1 MVQGT
6 YYYYIV
12 SSCLVLEGVMCQA
25 VSVTSD
31 LGLGAGGFQ
40 FDWEGGSI
48 SKSHS
53 KFKYSL
59 KSMQQAIQ
67 IVDLCVH
74 DSSHCSVSWSPVTD
88 LLQVRRY
95 NIKAQARPPPTLL
108 SKNI

>member
-25 VSVTSD
+25 VSVTWGW
-31 LGLGAGGFQ
+31 GLGGSSSTGR
-40 FDWEGGSI
+40 GGSI

-59 KSMQQAIQ
+59 KSTQQAIQ
-67 IVDLCVH
+67 IVDL
-74 DSSHCSVSWSPVTD
+74 WAT
-88 LLQVRRY
+88 
-95 NIKAQARPPPTLL
+95 
-108 SKNI
+108 